1 MTLSGQ
7 DHRLDLPIRGAVG
20 SEYLV
25 PDVAL
30 PDHATI
36 LPADDGSGDNRK
48 HLGDD
53 YLGEEETR
61 NLRGKL
67 LRVVLALGGPS
78 KHIGQ
83 VSRKD

>member
-1 MTLSGQ
+1 LAAIWETTLSGQ

-30 PDHATI
+30 PDHAMI

-53 YLGEEETR
+53 YLREEESH
-61 NLRGKL
+61 NLRGNCF
-67 LRVVLALGGPS
+67 A
-78 KHIGQ
+78 
-83 VSRKD
+83 